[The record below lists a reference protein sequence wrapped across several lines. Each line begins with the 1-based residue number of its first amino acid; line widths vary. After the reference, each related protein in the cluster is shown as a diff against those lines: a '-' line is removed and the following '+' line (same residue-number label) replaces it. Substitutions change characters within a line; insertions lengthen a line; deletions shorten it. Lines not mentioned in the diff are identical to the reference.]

1 MSPVGMASQLLLL
14 TMLQLHFVAYGGSL
28 PREGSYV

>member
-1 MSPVGMASQLLLL
+1 MLPVGMELLLL
-14 TMLQLHFVAYGGSL
+14 AMLQLHFVANGGSL